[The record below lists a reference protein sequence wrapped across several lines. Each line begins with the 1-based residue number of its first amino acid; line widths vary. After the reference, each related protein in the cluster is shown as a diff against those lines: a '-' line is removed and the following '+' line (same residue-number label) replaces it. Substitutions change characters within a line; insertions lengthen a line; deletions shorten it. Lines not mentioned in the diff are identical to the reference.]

1 MRKIWEQTDT
11 VYNRY
16 MIAET
21 TSGRTDD
28 IYLSN
33 GEHTIMLEDCLI
45 WEDSEFTDE
54 EANDILEHLQSTD
67 DGVGVEDYEG
77 WYLCVEVVE

>member
-16 MIAET
+16 MVNAY

-28 IYLSN
+28 IYLTN
-33 GEHTIMLEDCLI
+33 GIETIMLEDCLML
-45 WEDSEFTDE
+45 EDSEFTDE
-54 EANDILEHLQSTD
+54 EAEEILENLQSTT
-67 DGVGVEDYEG
+67 DGVGIGDYEG
-77 WYLCVEVVE
+77 WYLITE

>member
-1 MRKIWEQTDT
+1 MRKIWEQTDA

-21 TSGRTDD
+21 TSGSTDD

-33 GEHTIMLEDCLI
+33 GTDTIMLEDCLI

-54 EANDILEHLQSTD
+54 EADDILEHLQSTD

-77 WYLCVEVVE
+77 WRLIVN

>member
-1 MRKIWEQTDT
+1 
-11 VYNRY
+11 

-45 WEDSEFTDE
+45 WEDSEFTDD
-54 EANDILEHLQSTD
+54 EAEDILEHLQSTT
-67 DGVGVEDYEG
+67 DGVGIEDYEG
-77 WYLCVEVVE
+77 WYLCKE

>member
-1 MRKIWEQTDT
+1 MRKIWEQTEA

-16 MIAET
+16 MIAAT
-21 TSGRTDD
+21 TSGRTHD

-45 WEDSEFTDE
+45 WEDSEFTDD
-54 EANDILEHLQSTD
+54 EAEDILEHLQSTT
-67 DGVGVEDYEG
+67 DGVGIEDYEG
-77 WYLCVEVVE
+77 WYLCKE

>member
-1 MRKIWEQTDT
+1 MRKIWEQTDA

-45 WEDSEFTDE
+45 WEDSEFTDD
-54 EANDILEHLQSTD
+54 EAEDILAHLQSTT

>member
-1 MRKIWEQTDT
+1 VDA

-16 MIAET
+16 FIGES
-21 TSGRTDD
+21 TSGRTED

-45 WEDSEFTDE
+45 WEDSEFIDDE
-54 EANDILEHLQSTD
+54 AEDILTHLLATEN
-67 DGVGVEDYEG
+67 GVGVEEYEG
-77 WYLCVEVVE
+77 WYLCLQEEQV

>member
-1 MRKIWEQTDT
+1 MRIIWEQTDT

-45 WEDSEFTDE
+45 WEDSEFTDD
-54 EANDILEHLQSTD
+54 EAEDILEHLQSTT
-67 DGVGVEDYEG
+67 DGVGIEDYEG
-77 WYLCVEVVE
+77 WYLCKE